1 MKEIILLGASG
12 NIGTQAREIIIDNQ
26 SDFVLTGVSVGR
38 NIVELERII
47 DKFSTVKYITVE
59 DYKDYIFLKEKYS
72 HITFFF
78 GEEGLIDLIDNCPCS
93 LVINALV
100 GFVGFLPSLHTVEKG
115 IDLAL
120 ANKESLVVGGKLIKD
135 ALKKTNSKLF
145 AIDSEHCAL
154 NKCLKNKNRDDI
166 KYLVITA
173 SGGSFR
179 DYRFEDLKNVTIK
192 DALRH
197 PSWSMGNKITIDSAT
212 MMNKG
217 FEVIEAM
224 HLFDFNLDQIKI
236 LVHDESI
243 IHSLV
248 EFKDHSYLADIGPTN
263 MKVAI
268 SYALYGNHYHEVNV
282 EPIDFEKINGLHFRK
297 LDLNFYPCLKLAFEA
312 IEKGGSATCVLNRSN
327 EEAVRSFLK
336 GEINFT
342 DIAEVVKLTLHE
354 HEVVKYPTVDDII
367 NSDKWAKNKSREI
380 IRRIANV

>member
-12 NIGTQAREIIIDNQ
+12 NIGSQAREIITDNK

-38 NIVELERII
+38 NIAELEKII
-47 DKFSTVKYITVE
+47 NTFPFVKYVTVE
-59 DYKDYIFLKEKYS
+59 DYKDYIVLKEKYPQ
-72 HITFFF
+72 ITFFYDDQ
-78 GEEGLIDLIDNCPCS
+78 GLIDLIDNCPCS

-100 GFVGFLPSLHTVEKG
+100 GFVGFLPSLHTIEKG

-135 ALKKTNSKLF
+135 ALKKSKSKLF

-154 NKCLKNKNRDDI
+154 DKCLKNKNREDI

-192 DALRH
+192 DALNH

-224 HLFDFNLDQIKI
+224 HLFDFTLDQIKI

-268 SYALYGNHYHEVNV
+268 SYAMYGNHYHEVDV
-282 EPIDFEKINGLHFRK
+282 EPLDFEKLSGLHFRK
-297 LDLNFYPCLKLAFEA
+297 LDLNFYPCLKLVFEA
-312 IEKGGSATCVLNRSN
+312 IRKGGSAPCVLNRSN
-327 EEAVRSFLK
+327 EEAVRSFLR
-336 GEINFT
+336 GEIKFT
-342 DIAEVVKLTLHE
+342 DIAEIVRMTLLE
-354 HEVVKYPTVDDII
+354 HKVIVNPNVEDII

-380 IRRIANV
+380 IRRITNA